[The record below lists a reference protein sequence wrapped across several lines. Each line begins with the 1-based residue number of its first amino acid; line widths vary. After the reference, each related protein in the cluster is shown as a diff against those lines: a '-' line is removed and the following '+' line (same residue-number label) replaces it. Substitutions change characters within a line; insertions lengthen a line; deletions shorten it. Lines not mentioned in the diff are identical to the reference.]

1 LFCANCSKTFDVFY
15 VSNQLTRTV
24 RQHIEAYYK
33 MNLVCSEPSCG
44 HEVSFVA
51 STLFF
56 SKWVVFL
63 QTRQL
68 LFRKRPMCTT
78 TAVKCNNIVKQEP
91 VDAGAL
97 YNQLL
102 YYRSLFDLKTA
113 LVKEPTIK
121 IPPEHNDLFRRLYE
135 VVDRFISQSAYNQV
149 SLKTVLSYYG
159 VKQEQDAEEKQ

>member
-1 LFCANCSKTFDVFY
+1 
-15 VSNQLTRTV
+15 
-24 RQHIEAYYK
+24 
-33 MNLVCSEPSCG
+33 
-44 HEVSFVA
+44 
-51 STLFF
+51 
-56 SKWVVFL
+56 
-63 QTRQL
+63 
-68 LFRKRPMCTT
+68 MCTT